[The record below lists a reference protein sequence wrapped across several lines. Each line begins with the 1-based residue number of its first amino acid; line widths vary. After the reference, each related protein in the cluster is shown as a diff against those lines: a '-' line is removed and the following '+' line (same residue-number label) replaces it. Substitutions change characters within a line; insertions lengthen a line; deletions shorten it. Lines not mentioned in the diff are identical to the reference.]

1 MTLTAPTPKR
11 HRVQPYRT
19 VWRLHRR
26 AVLLVVLALVALLAI
41 GAASHYAWIHA
52 FAGAGGQTNRL
63 TSIANLVN
71 ILVREGSLL
80 LPVLLGMLLGAG
92 LISRA
97 RDTGRHVLAFTQ
109 DSTRWQW
116 YLAHLLVVHVPVAL
130 AAAVYA
136 PLVQRFD
143 SPTPMPWQ
151 GRFGLEHFLSTPL
164 IAALSMLAA
173 LQVGALIALLL
184 RSPLAAMPVTLV
196 VLLAAGSFIT
206 LQLRPHYAT
215 PEATIMTVEEGV
227 RSGSYGSA
235 LYVTNEVRAPWILE
249 RVHVTADG
257 RPIDHTGE
265 HCPWPNRPWVYPE
278 MQPGDT
284 QEIFDARA
292 DEIERQQ
299 EQQFEEDNVVVAQC
313 LRDRGAVH
321 FEERF
326 HPDSR
331 FWRFQ
336 ATEAALL
343 LLITGL
349 VLAAA
354 RWRIG
359 RID

>member
-1 MTLTAPTPKR
+1 MTVTESPRKHL
-11 HRVQPYRT
+11 RVQPYRT
-19 VWRLHRR
+19 VWRQHRR
-26 AVLLVVLALVALLAI
+26 GVLAVILAFIVLLAI
-41 GAASHYAWIHA
+41 AAASQYTWNHA
-52 FAGAGGQTNRL
+52 FWGAGGQSDRL
-63 TSIANLVN
+63 ASIANLIN
-71 ILVREGSLL
+71 ILVRQGSLL

-116 YLAHLLVVHVPVAL
+116 YLAHLLVVHMPVAA

-143 SPTPMPWQ
+143 APAPMPWQ
-151 GRFGLEHFLSTPL
+151 GRFSLEHFLATPL
-164 IAALSMLAA
+164 IAGLSMLAA

-184 RSPLAAMPVTLV
+184 RNPLAAMPVTLV

-215 PEATIMTVEEGV
+215 PEVTIMAVEEGV
-227 RSGSYGSA
+227 LGGYGA
-235 LYVTNEVRAPWILE
+235 AYATNEARLPWMLE

-257 RPIDHTGE
+257 RTVDHTGE
-265 HCPWPNRPWVYPE
+265 HCPWPSRPWDYPE

-284 QEIFDARA
+284 QETFDARVE
-292 DEIERQQ
+292 EIERQQ
-299 EQQFEEDNVVVAQC
+299 AQQFDEDALVVAQC
-313 LRDRGAVH
+313 LRDRGADH

-331 FWRFQ
+331 FWLFQ

-349 VLAAA
+349 ALAVA